1 MNPTRMVLTAASGA
15 ATTWL
20 TDQVMRRTPLP
31 AAARPVVAMAAG
43 AAVAKVVQRIR

>member
-1 MNPTRMVLTAASGA
+1 MKASRTVLTAASGV

-20 TDQVMRRTPLP
+20 TDQVMKRTSLP

-43 AAVAKVVQRIR
+43 AAVARVVQRIG